1 MTDTEI
7 TGRDD
12 YITAQA
18 LVYAI
23 AHIQS
28 LPEERQDRSNM
39 LDMCELVRAT
49 YEAESLA
56 CIVATVEHHT
66 EMHIDL
72 HFPEGENQTADD
84 VIYENDYRCEEA
96 VMREMRSAMV
106 KRAVEDFKLRTGL
119 ANVSTTQMTSAKAIA
134 DAALMR
140 AGATLH

>member
-1 MTDTEI
+1 MIQPEI

-18 LVYAI
+18 LIYAI

-28 LPEERQDRSNM
+28 LPEERQEHSNM
-39 LDMCELVRAT
+39 LDMCDLARAT

-56 CIVATVEHHT
+56 CIVAVVEHHT

-72 HFPEGENQTADD
+72 HFPKGEDQTADD

-106 KRAVEDFKLRTGL
+106 REAVGKFQVKHGIVGK
-119 ANVSTTQMTSAKAIA
+119 ASAKEIV